1 MSILT
6 GAIGLGRGAIWRLGA
21 AALVAA
27 GVTSG
32 AAQAAPVSL
41 TGWTADT
48 FSNQANFWLIAAGG
62 ASATYTGNG
71 YPSVLTGGGDVLGS
85 QISFDITVTNAYGT
99 DDDFFGFVL
108 GFDPGGVTGTA
119 SSDYLL
125 IDWKRGSQIVGAGQ
139 ALRGLALSQVGDP
152 VISNEYWTHSGGVD
166 ELARAAT
173 LGSTGWAVGATYG
186 FDVTYTADRV
196 KVWVNDVLQ
205 FDLGGSFSSG
215 TFGFYNNSQQ
225 GIRYS
230 ALDIE
235 ALPAVPLPAS
245 LPLLLAGVGG
255 LGLIRRMRRK
265 AA

>member
-1 MSILT
+1 MSIFKK
-6 GAIGLGRGAIWRLGA
+6 ALGRGRGAVWRLGA
-21 AALVAA
+21 AAVLAV
-27 GVTSG
+27 GGLHS

-41 TGWTADT
+41 TGWTAET
-48 FSNQANFWLIAAGG
+48 FNNEANHWSIASGG
-62 ASATYTGNG
+62 ASVTYTGNG

-108 GFDPGGVTGTA
+108 GFDAGGVTGTA
-119 SSDYLL
+119 TSDYLL
-125 IDWKRGSQIVGAGQ
+125 IDWKRGSQIIGSGQ
-139 ALRGLALSQVGDP
+139 ALRGVALSQVGDA
-152 VISNEYWTHSGGVD
+152 VIYNDYWTHSGGVD

-196 KVWVNDVLQ
+196 QVWVNDVLQ

-235 ALPAVPLPAS
+235 ALSAVPLPAT
-245 LPLLLAGVGG
+245 LPLLLAGIGG
-255 LGLIRRMRRK
+255 FGLIRRARRK
-265 AA
+265 TA

>member
-27 GVTSG
+27 GVMSG

-41 TGWTADT
+41 TGWTAET
-48 FSNQANFWLIAAGG
+48 YNNQTNYWSIALGG

-85 QISFDITVTNAYGT
+85 QISFDISVSNAYGG
-99 DDDFFGFVL
+99 DDDYFGFVL
-108 GFDPGGVTGTA
+108 GFDAGGMNGTA
-119 SSDYLL
+119 STDYLL
-125 IDWKRGSQIVGAGQ
+125 IDWKKGTQGSGTSTAWRGM
-139 ALRGLALSQVGDP
+139 ALSQVGDATGT
-152 VISNEYWTHSGGVD
+152 NDYWTHSGEVD
-166 ELARAAT
+166 ELARATT
-173 LGSTGWAVGATYG
+173 LGSAGWAINTTYS

-196 KVWVNDVLQ
+196 QVWVNDVLQ

-215 TFGFYNNSQQ
+215 TFGFYNYSQQ
-225 GIRYS
+225 AVRY
-230 ALDIE
+230 ANLDIE